1 MQTERYSKKNYVD
14 EEKDGFKEMLV
25 TILPFYKSIIAVT
38 LLSIVLA
45 LVYGYFATKYY
56 DSTTLLK
63 LGDQKQARNSDL
75 LSLDAGSS
83 SNIEDEIAAF
93 KTRRLG
99 LQALEEL
106 NLGTRYY
113 TKKSLKTKELYKDT
127 PFIVTVEY
135 LSEHAWEVPIQLLP
149 EDGNTFRLVAEPSL
163 KDAAIDFIRSFIAP
177 LPVDEKPISY
187 DKVHSFDEKI
197 ETPWFA
203 ITVRR
208 LHDIENEH
216 YHFTMVPNELMTM
229 FIGENIIAIPYS
241 SKGAIIQV
249 SFQDN
254 VPLRAKEILDALT
267 NAYIHENMTLNSKR
281 ANRKLHFI
289 DLQLA
294 AIDKT
299 LKGSAKNL
307 ERYKATNVVVDLSSK
322 AQLTAEKLSE
332 LETKLYDGN
341 MNIDVMESIL
351 SYIENNKE
359 IKNINISSAQEI
371 NPTIERI
378 VLDMQEATSLRSDLL
393 VDYTE
398 AHPDVIKINLQLV
411 SLKESLKSAIES
423 SVRSLKKRKH
433 SLHAIIKENREK
445 MQTLPEQERKLARLT
460 RNFMVNEKI
469 YSFLLEKRAETA
481 IIESST
487 VSETTIFEAAA
498 IAKFPA
504 QPKMPLVIAIVFI
517 LGLVIGVFQALFR
530 ANQDKTVK
538 GVEDIE
544 RLTNIPIYG
553 SIPFIRSNKN
563 LQAYYEALRVIRTNL
578 EFLQKSGRSKLIT
591 ITSSVPS
598 EGKTTTIVELGK
610 IIAKSNKK
618 VIIIDMDMR
627 RSTMH
632 EKFNLSNKVGISTV
646 LVGRNSLDEVIHST
660 EGMELDII
668 TSGPIPPNPSELMLS
683 GALEGIIQELKS
695 TYDYVLLDSPPI
707 GLVTDAMVIMRM
719 SDINLITLRAN
730 YSNRDFIGNIN
741 RYVADHELTA
751 GIILNGVEYKDK
763 SNYGYGYGYAYGS
776 KSGTTS

>member
-1 MQTERYSKKNYVD
+1 MQTERYSKKSY
-14 EEKDGFKEMLV
+14 EEEDNSGVKEIFTSV
-25 TILPFYKSIIAVT
+25 YPFYKSIIAVT
-38 LLSIVLA
+38 LLAIILA
-45 LVYGYFATKYY
+45 SFYIYFATKYY
-56 DSTTLLK
+56 DSVTLIK
-63 LGDQKQARNSDL
+63 LGEQKQTKTTDL
-75 LSLDAGSS
+75 LSLDAGTSG
-83 SNIEDEIAAF
+83 NIEDEMAAF
-93 KTRRLG
+93 TTRRLT

-106 NLGTRYY
+106 NLGTRYF
-113 TKKSLKTKELYKDT
+113 TKKSLKSHELYKET
-127 PFIVTVEY
+127 PFIVTAEY
-135 LSEHAWEVPIQLLP
+135 LSEHAENVKIDLIP
-149 EDGNTFRLVAEPSL
+149 EQEGKFRLLIEPSFR
-163 KDAAIDFIRSFIAP
+163 DQAINLIQSVIVP
-177 LPVDEKPISY
+177 LPSDEQPIFY
-187 DKVHSFDEKI
+187 DKLHSFDEKI
-197 ETPWFA
+197 ETPWFV
-203 ITVRR
+203 ITVKK
-208 LHDIENEH
+208 LHDLENDN
-216 YHFTMVPNELMTM
+216 YYFTMLPNKLMTT
-229 FIGENIIAIPYS
+229 FLIKNTKVLPYTA
-241 SKGAIIQV
+241 KGGIIQLH
-249 SFQDN
+249 FRDN
-254 VPLRAKEILDALT
+254 VPLRAKEVLDAIT
-267 NAYIHENMTLNSKR
+267 NTYILENMSLNSKR

-341 MNIDVMESIL
+341 MNIDVMEGIL
-351 SYIENNKE
+351 NYIETSKD
-359 IKNINISSAQEI
+359 IKNINISSAQEVD
-371 NPTIERI
+371 PRIERI
-378 VLDMQEATSLRSDLL
+378 ILDMHEASALRSDLL
-393 VDYTE
+393 VDFTE
-398 AHPDVIKINLQLV
+398 AHPDVIKVNLQLV
-411 SLKESLKSAIES
+411 TLKNGLKGAIES
-423 SVRSLKKRKH
+423 TIRRLKRRKQAL
-433 SLHAIIKENREK
+433 SDVIKDNREK
-445 MQTLPEQERKLARLT
+445 MQALPEQERKLARLS

-487 VSETTIFEAAA
+487 VSETTVFEKAA
-498 IAKFPA
+498 IPKFPTE
-504 QPKMPLVIAIVFI
+504 PKMLLVLSVMFV
-517 LGLVIGVFQALFR
+517 LGLILGVFQALFR

-538 GVEDIE
+538 DVEDIE
-544 RLTNIPIYG
+544 RLTRIPIYG

-578 EFLQKSGRSKLIT
+578 EFLQKSSKSKLIT

-646 LVGRNSLDEVIHST
+646 LVGRNTLDEVIHST

-668 TSGPIPPNPSELMLS
+668 TSGPIPPNPSELMMS
-683 GALEGIIQELKS
+683 GALEGIIEELKS

-730 YSNRDFIGNIN
+730 YSSRDFIGNIN
-741 RYVADHELTA
+741 RYVEAHELSA

-776 KSGTTS
+776 KSGASS